1 MNELDL
7 NDLINPP
14 AFLWPG
20 YFWIL
25 NDQVDEQRMLDQ
37 LREMRAH
44 DARSVCVLPEP
55 PEFRPGSL
63 ATRLDRPYLTRS
75 YLELIG
81 KLVAECRRLG
91 MSYWLYDEG
100 GWPSGGA
107 CGRVC
112 ARNPAAFAAKVM
124 ADSEQG
130 PALKGISYGSVPYPD
145 LLNADATG
153 TFIAITHE
161 AHKPYIEEDFG
172 NTVRFAFTDEPMAFP
187 SRPGQLTWTDDL
199 AELFRQRKGYDLR
212 PFLAD
217 LLKPPAEGEDRTI
230 TQARVDHYDVWSRL
244 FVERYLVPL
253 RDWCHANGLLSAGH
267 FGGEDEPGGSADH
280 GFGHILRAL
289 RGLDLAGVDV
299 IWRQLFPG
307 LRSHQ
312 FPKYASSVARQQGQ
326 PLVLTESF
334 AVYGNGVTPAQL
346 KWVTDQQFVRGATLM
361 VMACFPYSTRDHFMA
376 GERPHFGPVD
386 PLWKYMDL
394 YHEYTARL
402 AYLLTRGAPVCTTAV
417 YFDIPGIWAG
427 GAFREQAIARHD
439 QVADEL
445 LRSQRDFDYVDDDL
459 LAEATVE
466 AGKLRVGPMA
476 YDAIIVPTGR
486 WMSPEARKEL
496 ERFAGSG
503 GRIIAA
509 EEVPSTID
517 PVVRVSPA
525 CPDLRAC
532 KRSWGE
538 QTLYFITN
546 EVDAPIRARLTF
558 PEVGTPVLCD
568 PLTGRLHQLPVSSQ
582 SHQGTPAGPA
592 LSSGAGDAAGSSRPG
607 TTVEYDFAP
616 WGSAVI
622 LFGVK
627 ATESRPEF
635 IPSGTVIPLV
645 DGWTLRPLRRHWVGE
660 RDYEITEL
668 PEAEATPAVLGDWS
682 SYLGR
687 YFSGDVEYLVEF
699 EAPRATTARL
709 DLGEVRY
716 ACRIEL
722 NDDLI
727 GRRNWSPFAADV
739 TLRQG
744 RNRLRVIVT
753 NTLAN
758 ALADPE
764 VYAVWQSRLGNAW
777 PADALQYDRIARR
790 FEAESLLSGLM
801 GPVTLALTDLY
812 TPRTSRPMAR
822 QPWQA

>member
-1 MNELDL
+1 MDDLDL
-7 NDLINPP
+7 NDLSDPP

-25 NDQVDEQRMLDQ
+25 NDRVDEQRMLDQ

-44 DARSVCVLPEP
+44 DARSVCLLPEP

-63 ATRLDRPYLTRS
+63 ATRLDRAYLTKP

-112 ARNPAAFAAKVM
+112 ARNPAAFGAKVM

-145 LLNADATG
+145 LLNADATR
-153 TFIAITHE
+153 TFVEITHE
-161 AHKPYIEEDFG
+161 AHKLHLGDHLG

-187 SRPGQLTWTDDL
+187 TRPGQLTWTDDL

-230 TQARVDHYDVWSRL
+230 TQARVDHYDLWSQL
-244 FVERYLVPL
+244 FVARYLTPL

-289 RGLDLAGVDV
+289 RGLDLPGVDV

-394 YHEYTARL
+394 YHGYTARL

-417 YFDIPGIWAG
+417 YFDIRGIWAG
-427 GAFREQAIARHD
+427 GAHREEAIARHD
-439 QVADEL
+439 QVAAEL
-445 LRSQRDFDYVDDDL
+445 LRFQQDFDYVDDDL

-466 AGKLRVGPMA
+466 VGRLRVGPMA
-476 YDAIIVPTGR
+476 YDAVIVPTDR
-486 WMSPEARKEL
+486 WMSPEARKGL

-509 EEVPSTID
+509 EEIASAID

-546 EVDAPIRARLTF
+546 EAATLVRARLTF
-558 PEVGTPVLCD
+558 PDEGVPVLCD
-568 PLTGRLHQLPVSSQ
+568 PLTGRLHPLSVSSQ
-582 SHQGTPAGPA
+582 RDRRTTGEQV
-592 LSSGAGDAAGSSRPG
+592 SSSSPGNAAGSPRSG
-607 TTVEYDFAP
+607 TTVEYDFLP

-622 LFGVK
+622 LFGVE
-627 ATESRPEF
+627 ATEPRAEF
-635 IPSGTVIPLV
+635 IPSGTVISLA
-645 DGWTLRPLRRHWVGE
+645 DGWTLRPLRRHRVGDH
-660 RDYEITEL
+660 DYEIAEI
-668 PEAEATPAVLGDWS
+668 PDAEAAQIVLGDWS
-682 SYLGR
+682 PCLGR
-687 YFSGDVEYLVEF
+687 YFSGDAEYLLEF
-699 EAPRATTARL
+699 DAPCATTARL

-716 ACRIEL
+716 ACCIEL

-727 GRRNWSPFAADV
+727 GRRIWPPFAVDV
-739 TLRQG
+739 VLRQG
-744 RNRLRVIVT
+744 RNRLRVAVT

-777 PADALQYDRIARR
+777 PADALQYDKIARR
-790 FEAESLLSGLM
+790 FEAESLSSGLM
-801 GPVTLALTDLY
+801 GPVTLTLAADAQ
-812 TPRTSRPMAR
+812 PGRSR
-822 QPWQA
+822 